1 MHKASSLVSKLV
13 TIIAL
18 CCTALAFG
26 GLLISVYPAHANGP
40 HAATP
45 AKPSVDKHTS
55 SKLSV
60 KDWILLVKN

>member
-26 GLLISVYPAHANGP
+26 GLLISVYPAHASSP
-40 HAATP
+40 QAVSP
-45 AKPSVDKHTS
+45 AKPSVDNRAA